1 MNIEAGK
8 FYQTRD
14 GQKVRIYATDGNDL
28 PIHGAYLCENGW
40 EVAGWH
46 SDGTWIKGCRY
57 SYSLD
62 IIAPWIEKPIVDWSA
77 MPKWVVGVFC
87 NPQYNRWFSYTKDN
101 KPVKRDLHWETPNT
115 LYLAEIPPAYYPTD
129 SEGKPWSGAWEDS
142 LVERPE
148 GE

>member
-14 GQKVRIYATDGNDL
+14 GRKVRIYATDGQKDGY
-28 PIHGAYLCENGW
+28 PIHGAVLYVNGW

-46 SDGTWIKGCRY
+46 SDGTWIKGGRRG
-57 SYSLD
+57 LD

-77 MPKWVVGVFC
+77 MPKWAKWVAMDKNGEWFWSDAPPRKSKDIWECSC
-87 NPQYNRWFSYTKDN
+87 NTDI
-101 KPVKRDLHWETPNT
+101 
-115 LYLAEIPPAYYPTD
+115 IPPEYAPKY
-129 SEGKPWSGAWEDS
+129 EGPWEDS